1 MTHQFRRPGGHWFT
15 CGTHYVGQMGEGDA
29 MREFMDFVTGGVV
42 WDPLPDT
49 FDMFCFKSDG
59 AQFSQPTGAK
69 RWMERLI
76 ESFPAEQKARRPAI
90 RRYFR
95 DIKRVYSWYRF
106 YFLSRSMGRPFSSI
120 LATCTAPRRRAFAQ
134 QTCQQYM
141 DGAFRD
147 RRLIGVLCALWGD
160 YGIRPDLVTFMQH
173 ALVAGNNFE
182 GTYYPRL
189 GSRALAKGALALIRA
204 KGGEILLSTR
214 VTQIVLDEAGRAVG
228 VRAVRGGKEGVYRG
242 RHIISDTRLQ
252 HAGHAVISI
261 WLGLDASPRELYGM
275 HGENRWISADYRHS
289 QARLY
294 DPKVREV
301 TYAFL
306 SCSALKERY
315 AGHAHS
321 LEVCLFTDP
330 AYFMGWE
337 ERNDADG
344 RQDYVQVKKNIV
356 ADALDF
362 VDQFVP
368 GLKDHV
374 IFSEVGTPVTWNSF
388 CGWPGG
394 QYITLLMAIDRVEV
408 RRSYSISSL
417 PLALPKLSVTI
428 KRVAGGVASPWLLD
442 TLQPGSTVHGLAPQG
457 DFLLRGAAAC
467 KPLGSGLAPLLP
479 MLETALQLGQAVAL
493 LGCHRDA
500 EEEVFGCRTAAL
512 QAAGGLTGGAFLH
525 EHTHYSA
532 TSGRL
537 SPVDVAGFLQRTSGQ
552 VGGMKTGQ
560 PSTCQAWSYYLCGP
574 TGWLELVERVL
585 LDQGV
590 PATSIAKEAFSSLA
604 EGSGFDFAGRG
615 LQAAARSIRVQR
627 GPGVETAL
635 QVAAGQTI
643 LGAAEDAALPIP
655 SACRSGN
662 CRRCAVRLQCGA
674 VLDMEDGVVADPGN
688 TILTC
693 RTTPLT
699 DEALIVM
706 EG

>member
-1 MTHQFRRPGGHWFT
+1 MHGSN
-15 CGTHYVGQMGEGDA
+15 
-29 MREFMDFVTGGVV
+29 
-42 WDPLPDT
+42 
-49 FDMFCFKSDG
+49 SDG
-59 AQFSQPTGAK
+59 
-69 RWMERLI
+69 
-76 ESFPAEQKARRPAI
+76 PA
-90 RRYFR
+90 
-95 DIKRVYSWYRF
+95 S
-106 YFLSRSMGRPFSSI
+106 
-120 LATCTAPRRRAFAQ
+120 
-134 QTCQQYM
+134 
-141 DGAFRD
+141 
-147 RRLIGVLCALWGD
+147 
-160 YGIRPDLVTFMQH
+160 
-173 ALVAGNNFE
+173 
-182 GTYYPRL
+182 
-189 GSRALAKGALALIRA
+189 
-204 KGGEILLSTR
+204 
-214 VTQIVLDEAGRAVG
+214 
-228 VRAVRGGKEGVYRG
+228 
-242 RHIISDTRLQ
+242 
-252 HAGHAVISI
+252 
-261 WLGLDASPRELYGM
+261 
-275 HGENRWISADYRHS
+275 HS
-289 QARLY
+289 Q
-294 DPKVREV
+294 K
-301 TYAFL
+301 
-306 SCSALKERY
+306 
-315 AGHAHS
+315 
-321 LEVCLFTDP
+321 
-330 AYFMGWE
+330 
-337 ERNDADG
+337 
-344 RQDYVQVKKNIV
+344 
-356 ADALDF
+356 
-362 VDQFVP
+362 
-368 GLKDHV
+368 
-374 IFSEVGTPVTWNSF
+374 
-388 CGWPGG
+388 
-394 QYITLLMAIDRVEV
+394 DRVEV

-467 KPLGSGLAPLLP
+467 KPLGRSSEPAVMPPSGTSRDRINAASNPMHIFMGAGSGLAPLLP